1 MTGSFFILQEFIQS
15 VLGRRVTGDN
25 RVSSHFGGV
34 RTEYCTYG
42 IRLDMGFESFLRAQH
57 FADVAVSDILLEV
70 AVRNDFTSA
79 SSWIAAP
86 PKAEKHEGNNHI

>member
-1 MTGSFFILQEFIQS
+1 MS
-15 VLGRRVTGDN
+15 
-25 RVSSHFGGV
+25 
-34 RTEYCTYG
+34 
-42 IRLDMGFESFLRAQH
+42 FESFLRAQY

>member
-1 MTGSFFILQEFIQS
+1 MTGCFFVLQKFIQP
-15 VLGRRVTGDN
+15 VLRRRVTGN
-25 RVSSHFGGV
+25 NWVSSYFGGV

-42 IRLDMGFESFLRAQH
+42 IRFDMSFESFLRAQY

-79 SSWIAAP
+79 SS
-86 PKAEKHEGNNHI
+86 